1 MHQYVYGA
9 LNRLE
14 EAVNGVGK
22 AAKYQYNGLGHRVGK
37 LEGRL
42 PADQSGKLDPQSR
55 IDREIGNLTQIHYT
69 IDLTR
74 EYHNLLEKTEGEK
87 RQTYFWDGN
96 VASYEENGKQSYY
109 LQDELGSPLRIADE
123 SGTIRESYGYGAFG
137 EDLYGNQGEMQPLG
151 YTGYQKDKVAGT
163 YYAQAREYQ
172 ADAGRF
178 SSQDIIGGFILLPD
192 TLNRYAYCWNAPI
205 DYVDNDGE
213 FPTIAIGALIGGAV
227 GGIGSII
234 SDVSKGKKI
243 NWGKAGKN
251 ALKGAAAGAVIG
263 TGVGAV
269 GALSTAGASTVAVN
283 TAVAATAGAS
293 YRAVADIANSVR
305 TGEMTISPF
314 NRYITSATTGVII
327 YTSFNIAP
335 RAATIGAMV
344 QVGSDLIAGEVS
356 SLESYGSAVFST
368 ALMAKYIKNP
378 TKIENLLG
386 VAAGSAGT
394 QTIEALGGVQKFS
407 TVEDFAL
414 NVMEESAIAVVIAL
428 VAGRLGQIKYIKDV
442 LGEDEWGA
450 IIDGLRR
457 KIENCVD

>member
-1 MHQYVYGA
+1 M
-9 LNRLE
+9 
-14 EAVNGVGK
+14 
-22 AAKYQYNGLGHRVGK
+22 
-37 LEGRL
+37 
-42 PADQSGKLDPQSR
+42 
-55 IDREIGNLTQIHYT
+55 
-69 IDLTR
+69 
-74 EYHNLLEKTEGEK
+74 
-87 RQTYFWDGN
+87 
-96 VASYEENGKQSYY
+96 ASYEENGRQSYY

-123 SGTIRESYGYGAFG
+123 RGTIQESYGYGAFG
-137 EDLYGNQGEMQPLG
+137 EDLYGNQGKMQPFG
-151 YTGYQKDKVAGT
+151 YTGYRRDKVAGT
-163 YYAQAREYQ
+163 YYAQVREYQ

-178 SSQDIIGGFILLPD
+178 SSQDIIGGFSENPE
-192 TLNRYAYCWNAPI
+192 TLNRYSYCWNNSLLYI
-205 DYVDNDGE
+205 DNDGE

-234 SDVSKGKKI
+234 SDVAKGKKI

-293 YRAVADIANSVR
+293 YRAAADIANSVR

>member
-1 MHQYVYGA
+1 MDTEH
-9 LNRLE
+9 LE
-14 EAVNGVGK
+14 RTCMGT
-22 AAKYQYNGLGHRVGK
+22 R
-37 LEGRL
+37 GRC
-42 PADQSGKLDPQSR
+42 SR
-55 IDREIGNLTQIHYT
+55 C
-69 IDLTR
+69 
-74 EYHNLLEKTEGEK
+74 
-87 RQTYFWDGN
+87 
-96 VASYEENGKQSYY
+96 
-109 LQDELGSPLRIADE
+109 
-123 SGTIRESYGYGAFG
+123 
-137 EDLYGNQGEMQPLG
+137 
-151 YTGYQKDKVAGT
+151 KVAGT

-234 SDVSKGKKI
+234 SDVAKGKKI

-344 QVGSDLIAGEVS
+344 QVGSDLIAGEVC

>member
-1 MHQYVYGA
+1 M
-9 LNRLE
+9 
-14 EAVNGVGK
+14 
-22 AAKYQYNGLGHRVGK
+22 
-37 LEGRL
+37 
-42 PADQSGKLDPQSR
+42 
-55 IDREIGNLTQIHYT
+55 
-69 IDLTR
+69 
-74 EYHNLLEKTEGEK
+74 
-87 RQTYFWDGN
+87 
-96 VASYEENGKQSYY
+96 
-109 LQDELGSPLRIADE
+109 
-123 SGTIRESYGYGAFG
+123 
-137 EDLYGNQGEMQPLG
+137 
-151 YTGYQKDKVAGT
+151 
-163 YYAQAREYQ
+163 
-172 ADAGRF
+172 
-178 SSQDIIGGFILLPD
+178 
-192 TLNRYAYCWNAPI
+192 
-205 DYVDNDGE
+205 
-213 FPTIAIGALIGGAV
+213 
-227 GGIGSII
+227 
-234 SDVSKGKKI
+234 
-243 NWGKAGKN
+243 
-251 ALKGAAAGAVIG
+251 
-263 TGVGAV
+263 
-269 GALSTAGASTVAVN
+269 STAGASTVAVN

-293 YRAVADIANSVR
+293 YRAAADIANSVR

-414 NVMEESAIAVVIAL
+414 NVMKESAIAVVIAL